1 MAGTG
6 GETGSMTR
14 KERER
19 AGRREA
25 IIDAAEELFGA
36 KGFENTTMEEI
47 AEKAEFGKPTLY
59 SYFKGKDEILFRVH
73 MRRHGVKVAGF
84 REAIEAET
92 TGYEKLRALGGA
104 YYRFYKANPEY
115 LRMQI
120 HWDYQGLTFDRVSD
134 TVQDQYN
141 ELVSTSVELGGILRL
156 GAKDGSLRSDLDIDR
171 TMDLFFMT
179 LRTVA
184 NQVLLIEPPLV
195 SQLDDNSESMYF
207 YYLDL
212 FLQAVRARDQ
222 NG

>member
-19 AGRREA
+19 AGRRKA

-92 TGYEKLRALGGA
+92 TGYGKLRALGGA
-104 YYRFYKANPEY
+104 YYRFYEANPEY
-115 LRMQI
+115 LRMQL
-120 HWDYQGLTFDRVSD
+120 HWDYRGLTFDRVSD

-156 GAKDGSLRSDLDIDR
+156 GARDGSLRSDLDIDR
-171 TMDLFFMT
+171 TMDVFFMT

-184 NQVLLIEPPLV
+184 NQVLLIKPPFV
-195 SQLDDNSESMYF
+195 SQLDDNSESTYF

-212 FLQAVRARDQ
+212 FLQAVKA
-222 NG
+222 GEHGS